1 MTKEQYLRAR
11 IGDIE
16 ELAPDAKIIK
26 VASIYC
32 EDIPD
37 AREEIADALERA
49 TEVTA

>member
-1 MTKEQYLRAR
+1 MQQKPNTRK
-11 IGDIE
+11 
-16 ELAPDAKIIK
+16 KIIK

-49 TEVTA
+49 AEVTA